1 MFNLIYLF
9 VFTEIQ
15 NDFRTF
21 DGRFGAQGHVLGP
34 DEVEALP
41 AGSLIRLQR

>member
-1 MFNLIYLF
+1 VFNFFFF
-9 VFTEIQ
+9 VPPEIQ

-21 DGRFGAQGHVLGP
+21 DGRFGAQGRALGP

-41 AGSLIRLQR
+41 AGSLLRLQR